1 MQTETVIFLH
11 LSQNKESKHLENGTL
26 LLIKKKK
33 KRKREIIHLDTLNG
47 KAYIDMSVLQQT
59 DSKFTS
65 ALLFDDTSFD
75 NNKNTF
81 ILDGTIDYII
91 STGGFDV
98 PLFSSS

>member
-1 MQTETVIFLH
+1 
-11 LSQNKESKHLENGTL
+11 
-26 LLIKKKK
+26 
-33 KRKREIIHLDTLNG
+33 
-47 KAYIDMSVLQQT
+47 MSVLQQT
-59 DSKFTS
+59 DSKCTS
-65 ALLFDDTSFD
+65 ALLFGDTSFD